1 MINPLQMTGKTV
13 LVTGGGS
20 GIGKATACLL
30 SQLGA
35 RVVVAGREVAKL
47 HIVVDALEGTG
58 HKAVSVDLARCEG
71 ISTWM
76 RQLANEIGPL
86 DGVVHCAGV
95 QKVAPIKIVSQ
106 AGIENMMRINLYA
119 AIGLAQGLSRIH
131 AIGVRI

>member
-1 MINPLQMTGKTV
+1 
-13 LVTGGGS
+13 
-20 GIGKATACLL
+20 
-30 SQLGA
+30 
-35 RVVVAGREVAKL
+35 
-47 HIVVDALEGTG
+47 
-58 HKAVSVDLARCEG
+58 
-71 ISTWM
+71 M
-76 RQLANEIGPL
+76 RQLANQIGPL